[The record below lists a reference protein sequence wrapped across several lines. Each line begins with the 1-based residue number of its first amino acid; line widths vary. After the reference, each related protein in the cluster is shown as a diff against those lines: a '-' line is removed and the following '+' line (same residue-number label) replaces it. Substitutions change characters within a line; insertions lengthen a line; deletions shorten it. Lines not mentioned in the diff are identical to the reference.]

1 MRNRLSLL
9 LALAAVVLCSGC
21 EGDYSYSRRYACHFM
36 LKQQTHPTSLAF
48 AAVQS
53 PGSYVAVT
61 TTGDGRTALRHVY
74 VISNDGKTP
83 REDNI
88 IRNEDENRRVYQ
100 LGRSN
105 DVGLIIGCTNF
116 NGPVAYD
123 RSCPNCESLETLDFT
138 GNRQQ
143 VGCSRC
149 TRTYMLDTGGIVS
162 GTSGEA
168 LMRYNCQYNGAWLVV
183 TNGVK

>member
-1 MRNRLSLL
+1 MARPF
-9 LALAAVVLCSGC
+9 LALLAVVLLVSAC
-21 EGDYSYSRRYACHFM
+21 EGDYPFSRRYACNFM

-53 PGSYVAVT
+53 PGMYVTVT
-61 TTGDGRTALRHVY
+61 TTGDGRTTLRHVY
-74 VISNDGKTP
+74 VTSNDGVTP
-83 REDNI
+83 TEDII
-88 IRNEDENRRVYQ
+88 IRDEDEQRRLFQ

-105 DVGLIIGCTNF
+105 ATGLIIGCTNF

-123 RSCPNCESLETLDFT
+123 RSCPNCETLETLDFT

-143 VGCSRC
+143 VLCSKCGRS
-149 TRTYMLDTGGIVS
+149 YMLDTGGVVS
-162 GTSGEA
+162 GDKGDP
-168 LMRYNCQYNGAWLVV
+168 LMRYDCQYNGAWLVV